1 VGDTQVLRKTV
12 ATMVER
18 EAGVRDSSLLLGHAD
33 TGVTERHYV
42 EGLHDAPDINAIL
55 NALAPVAPD

>member
-1 VGDTQVLRKTV
+1 
-12 ATMVER
+12 MVER